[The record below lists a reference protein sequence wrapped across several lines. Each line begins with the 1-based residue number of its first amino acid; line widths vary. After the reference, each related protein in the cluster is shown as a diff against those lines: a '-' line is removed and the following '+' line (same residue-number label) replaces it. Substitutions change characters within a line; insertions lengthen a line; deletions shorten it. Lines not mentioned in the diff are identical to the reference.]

1 MVGFGDREKTNDRY
15 GFGAALERITSKPFE
30 GWVLERGHDI
40 KRVHDGRAEGKELI
54 GLLAGAFYMGISTV
68 FAQCPEALS
77 AWTKYQCEEMGVDP
91 LKLFEND
98 APLPEKKLRQYD
110 LYLVDKA
117 AGLISKAQDALE
129 SLQNAQDDLGVEFH
143 SNDARKLLGA
153 VQQRLAILE
162 DCVKDLEGKS

>member
-1 MVGFGDREKTNDRY
+1 MVGFGDEEKTDDPH

-68 FAQCPEALS
+68 FSKCPEALS

-91 LKLFEND
+91 LKLFKD
-98 APLPEKKLRQYD
+98 DDSLPEKKLRQYD
-110 LYLVDKA
+110 LYIVDKA
-117 AGLISKAQDALE
+117 AGLVSKAHDALG
-129 SLQNAQDDLGVEFH
+129 SLQNAQDDLDVEFH
-143 SNDARKLLGA
+143 SNDARKLLVA
-153 VQQRLAILE
+153 LQQRLAILE
-162 DCVKDLEGKS
+162 GCVKDLEDQL